1 MQIIDSECPALIKTY
16 FIKNDIKYQLV
27 LPNLHLNNT
36 DKKAIGTFKDYLNT
50 ILCSYDPY
58 FPMHL

>member
-1 MQIIDSECPALIKTY
+1 MQILDNKYPALFKTY

-27 LPNLHLNNT
+27 LPNLHRNIAAE
-36 DKKAIGTFKDYLNT
+36 KAIGMLKDHLTT
-50 ILCSYDPY
+50 ILCSFDHY